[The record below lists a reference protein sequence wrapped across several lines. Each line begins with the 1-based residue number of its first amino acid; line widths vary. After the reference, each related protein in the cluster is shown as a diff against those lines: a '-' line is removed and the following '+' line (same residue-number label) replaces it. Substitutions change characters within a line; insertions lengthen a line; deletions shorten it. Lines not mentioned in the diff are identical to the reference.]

1 MIYFGAADVHSNN
14 TCLGIIDE
22 RGQKVFRRKVHNY
35 RKLILHELE
44 PFKDKLQG
52 LVVESTFNWYWIVD
66 ALEEAGYSVHL
77 ANPAAIKPY
86 EGMKHSNDFDDAFHL
101 ANLLRLGILSEGTIF
116 PKELRAVR
124 DLLRKRL
131 MLVRHRTAHILSFQ
145 SLYCR
150 QTGFMLRGSDVQRFR
165 DREFDDLSDLEYVQL
180 AGKANIDSMRFLSS
194 QIEKIEKKVLAVMN
208 LQPQFQKLKT
218 ITGIGDILGLTIA
231 LETGEISRF
240 QKVGHYTSY
249 CRLVS
254 TQRLSNDKKK
264 GQGNSK
270 NGNKHLCWAFI
281 EAANF
286 ARRYCPHAKR
296 FYQRKMAKTKKV
308 VATKALAHKLARAA
322 YFLMRDQVDYNPHL
336 LFG

>member
-1 MIYFGAADVHSNN
+1 MYFGAADVHSNN

-22 RGQKVFRRKVHNY
+22 RGQKVYRRKVLNFP
-35 RKLILHELE
+35 KLIVAELE

-52 LVVESTFNWYWIVD
+52 LVVESTFNWYWVVD

-86 EGMKHSNDFDDAFHL
+86 EGMKHSNDYDDAFHL
-101 ANLLRLGILSEGTIF
+101 ANLLRLGILPEGYIF
-116 PKELRAVR
+116 PKEQRAVR

-131 MLVRHRTAHILSFQ
+131 MLVHHRTAHILSFQ

-150 QTGFMLRGSDVQRFR
+150 QTGFMLRGSDVRRFK
-165 DREFDDLSDLEYVQL
+165 DRELEDLSDLDYVQMN
-180 AGKANIDSMRFLSS
+180 GKANIQTIRFLTSL
-194 QIEKIEKKVLAVMN
+194 IEEIEQKVLDLMA
-208 LQPQFQKLKT
+208 LQPRFQKLKT
-218 ITGIGDILGLTIA
+218 ITGVGDILGLTIA

-240 QKVGHYTSY
+240 SKVGHYASY

-254 TQRLSNDKKK
+254 SQRLSNDKKK
-264 GQGNSK
+264 GKGNSK
-270 NGNKHLCWAFI
+270 NGSKSLCWAFI

-286 ARRYCPHAKR
+286 ARRYCPHAQR

-308 VATKALAHKLARAA
+308 VATKALAHRLARAA
-322 YFLMRDQVDYNPHL
+322 YYVMRDNVDYNPKL
-336 LFG
+336 LFT